1 MGNEKVFITNYNLL
15 RLFESDDRYSM
26 NLDKFPAILDAFKM
40 LTLADRSRFGALDKF
55 LSSEANDFSGFK
67 IKRSV
72 TVNRDGIDEMVYKPK
87 PPAYHSS
94 LACENLK
101 SDYENFRIP
110 EVIIERGEIDEFR
123 AWFLANSELYHRD
136 FEAFKFRL
144 HARFGADV
152 FVEQIKIDNSG
163 SAEVEVLTLE
173 SLKGKI
179 DYHIFNAKYEMDRND
194 VNRAVFEKH
203 KWHYSRVYITEPG
216 VFKNETDYP
225 DDLVIDIVKNFN
237 RRYIIPLK
245 KMIIDYMI
253 LAESC
258 NANVDKKLIEA
269 IGFRPCSKCMR

>member
-1 MGNEKVFITNYNLL
+1 
-15 RLFESDDRYSM
+15 
-26 NLDKFPAILDAFKM
+26 
-40 LTLADRSRFGALDKF
+40 
-55 LSSEANDFSGFK
+55 
-67 IKRSV
+67 
-72 TVNRDGIDEMVYKPK
+72 MVYKPK

-94 LACENLK
+94 LECENLK

-110 EVIIERGEIDEFR
+110 EVIVERGEKEEFR
-123 AWFLANSELYHRD
+123 AWFKANLDLYHRD

-173 SLKGKI
+173 SLREKI

-194 VNRAVFEKH
+194 VNRAIFAKH
-203 KWHYSRVYITEPG
+203 KWHYSRVYIAEPG
-216 VFKNETDYP
+216 VFENETSYS
-225 DDLVIDIVKNFN
+225 DDLVIDIIKNFN

-253 LAESC
+253 LAESSS
-258 NANVDKKLIEA
+258 ASVEKKLIEA
-269 IGFRPCSKCMR
+269 IGFSPCRKCLG